1 MFRFSLLHPL
11 YLFNFTF
18 LLSFISVSYG
28 QSIAQ
33 IDAPENWYQVE
44 VILFNQ
50 PSNINS
56 ETSTPSL
63 PLKFSDNIIYL
74 TNVIEEKQ
82 RESLMIEGALL
93 PEMTRYDPV
102 SELEQHD
109 KTLMHSIDSI
119 SLGEDSF
126 ELNPSEDGVL
136 EELVMEH
143 EKENLFIPEYEDE
156 FQILDSKIRDLNDTA
171 RSLNRRGFNV
181 FFHESWRFVADESD
195 NQNWIVIG
203 AGDQLDGRSEIEG
216 SIRFYKS
223 RFLHFEANLWKL
235 IFPTNIENSSEQ
247 YFKLPDIPEEYEEE
261 RTFWKLSKLVENK
274 NTENTEITEIT
285 EITETYEVSIENYG
299 SQFDETI
306 EQSNARLKNLIAKDY
321 AINRFE
327 PAVDIEKSAP
337 ASNLLLDD
345 LWTINQSKRLDVGKL
360 YYLDHPELG
369 MIINAKSY
377 EPKPINIEPA
387 NQSNSSPD
395 NGDF

>member
-1 MFRFSLLHPL
+1 MFRFSLLNPL
-11 YLFNFTF
+11 YLFKFTF

-28 QSIAQ
+28 QSTAQ

-93 PEMTRYDPV
+93 PEITSYDPV

-109 KTLMHSIDSI
+109 KTLMQSIDSI
-119 SLGEDSF
+119 SLEEDSF

-181 FFHESWRFVADESD
+181 FFHESWRFIADESD
-195 NQNWIVIG
+195 SENWIVIG

-274 NTENTEITEIT
+274 TTEITEIT
-285 EITETYEVSIENYG
+285 EITENYEVSIENYG
-299 SQFDETI
+299 SRSDETI
-306 EQSNARLKNLIAKDY
+306 EQSNGRLKNLIAKDY

-327 PAVDIEKSAP
+327 PAPDIEKTAP

-345 LWTINQSKRLDVGKL
+345 LWTIIQSKRIDDGKL

-377 EPKPINIEPA
+377 EPKPINIEPE

-395 NGDF
+395 NVGF

>member
-1 MFRFSLLHPL
+1 MFRFSLLNPL
-11 YLFNFTF
+11 YLYNFTF

-28 QSIAQ
+28 QSTAQ

-50 PSNINS
+50 PSNINN

-93 PEMTRYDPV
+93 PEITSYDPV

-109 KTLMHSIDSI
+109 KTLMQSIDSI
-119 SLGEDSF
+119 SLEEDSF

-247 YFKLPDIPEEYEEE
+247 YFQLPDIPEEYEEE
-261 RTFWKLSKLVENK
+261 RICWKLSKLVENK
-274 NTENTEITEIT
+274 TTENTENYEI
-285 EITETYEVSIENYG
+285 SIENYG
-299 SQFDETI
+299 SRSDETI
-306 EQSNARLKNLIAKDY
+306 EQSNGRLKNLIAKDY

-327 PAVDIEKSAP
+327 PAPDIEKTAP

-345 LWTINQSKRLDVGKL
+345 LWTIIQSKRIDDGKL

-377 EPKPINIEPA
+377 EPKPINIEPES
-387 NQSNSSPD
+387 QRNSSPD
-395 NGDF
+395 NVDF

>member
-1 MFRFSLLHPL
+1 MFRFSLLNPL
-11 YLFNFTF
+11 YLFKFTF

-28 QSIAQ
+28 QSTAQ

-50 PSNINS
+50 PSNVNS

-93 PEMTRYDPV
+93 PEITSYDPV

-109 KTLMHSIDSI
+109 KTLTQSIDST
-119 SLGEDSF
+119 SLEEDSF
-126 ELNPSEDGVL
+126 ELKPSEDGVL
-136 EELVMEH
+136 EELVMEY
-143 EKENLFIPEYEDE
+143 EKENLFIPEYEEE

-181 FFHESWRFVADESD
+181 FFHESWRFIADESD
-195 NQNWIVIG
+195 SQNWIVIG

-274 NTENTEITEIT
+274 TTEITEIT
-285 EITETYEVSIENYG
+285 ENYEVSIENYG
-299 SQFDETI
+299 SLSDETI
-306 EQSNARLKNLIAKDY
+306 EQSNGRLKNLIAKDY

-327 PAVDIEKSAP
+327 PAPDIEKTAP

-345 LWTINQSKRLDVGKL
+345 LWTINQSKRIDDGKL

-377 EPKPINIEPA
+377 EPKPINIEPE

-395 NGDF
+395 NVGF

>member
-1 MFRFSLLHPL
+1 MFRFSLLNFL

-28 QSIAQ
+28 QSTAQ

-50 PSNINS
+50 PSNVNS

-93 PEMTRYDPV
+93 PEITSNDPV

-109 KTLMHSIDSI
+109 KTLMQSIDPL
-119 SLGEDSF
+119 SLEEDSF

-195 NQNWIVIG
+195 SQNWIVIG

-274 NTENTEITEIT
+274 TTEITEIT
-285 EITETYEVSIENYG
+285 ENYG
-299 SQFDETI
+299 SRSDETI
-306 EQSNARLKNLIAKDY
+306 EQSNGRLKNLIAKDY

-327 PAVDIEKSAP
+327 PAPDIEKTAP

-345 LWTINQSKRLDVGKL
+345 LWTIIQSKRIDDGKL

-377 EPKPINIEPA
+377 EPKPINIEPE
-387 NQSNSSPD
+387 NQRNSSPD
-395 NGDF
+395 NVDF

>member
-1 MFRFSLLHPL
+1 MLRFSSLNPL
-11 YLFNFTF
+11 YLFKFTF

-28 QSIAQ
+28 QSTAQ

-50 PSNINS
+50 PSNVNS

-93 PEMTRYDPV
+93 PEITGYDPV

-109 KTLMHSIDSI
+109 KTLMKSIDSI
-119 SLGEDSF
+119 SLEEDSF

-156 FQILDSKIRDLNDTA
+156 FQILDSKLRDLNDTA

-195 NQNWIVIG
+195 SQNWIVIG

-274 NTENTEITEIT
+274 TTEITEIT
-285 EITETYEVSIENYG
+285 ENYEVSIENYG
-299 SQFDETI
+299 SRSDETI
-306 EQSNARLKNLIAKDY
+306 EQSNGRLKNLIAKDY

-327 PAVDIEKSAP
+327 PAPDIEKTAP

-345 LWTINQSKRLDVGKL
+345 LWTINQSKRIDDGKL

-377 EPKPINIEPA
+377 EPKPINIEPES
-387 NQSNSSPD
+387 QSNSSPD
-395 NGDF
+395 NVDF

>member
-1 MFRFSLLHPL
+1 MFRFSLLNPL
-11 YLFNFTF
+11 YLFKFTF

-28 QSIAQ
+28 QSTAQ

-50 PSNINS
+50 PSNVNS

-93 PEMTRYDPV
+93 PEITSYDPV

-109 KTLMHSIDSI
+109 KTLTQSIDSTN
-119 SLGEDSF
+119 LEEDSF

-136 EELVMEH
+136 EELVMEY
-143 EKENLFIPEYEDE
+143 EKEDLFIPEYEEE

-181 FFHESWRFVADESD
+181 FFHESWRFIADESD
-195 NQNWIVIG
+195 SQNWIVIG

-274 NTENTEITEIT
+274 TTEITEIT
-285 EITETYEVSIENYG
+285 ENYEVSIENYG
-299 SQFDETI
+299 SRSDENI
-306 EQSNARLKNLIAKDY
+306 EQSNGRLKNLIAKDY

-327 PAVDIEKSAP
+327 PAPDIEKTAP

-345 LWTINQSKRLDVGKL
+345 LWTVNQSKRIDDGKL

-377 EPKPINIEPA
+377 EPKPINIEPE

-395 NGDF
+395 NVGF

>member
-1 MFRFSLLHPL
+1 MFRFSLLNPL

-28 QSIAQ
+28 QSTVQ

-93 PEMTRYDPV
+93 PEITSNDPV

-109 KTLMHSIDSI
+109 KTLMQSIDSL
-119 SLGEDSF
+119 SLEEDSF

-195 NQNWIVIG
+195 SQNWIVIG

-261 RTFWKLSKLVENK
+261 RIFWKLSKLVENK
-274 NTENTEITEIT
+274 TTEITEN
-285 EITETYEVSIENYG
+285 YEVSIENYG
-299 SQFDETI
+299 SRSDETI
-306 EQSNARLKNLIAKDY
+306 EQSNGRLKNLIAEDY

-327 PAVDIEKSAP
+327 LAPDIEKTAP

-345 LWTINQSKRLDVGKL
+345 LWTIIQSKRIDDGKL

-377 EPKPINIEPA
+377 EPKPINIEPES
-387 NQSNSSPD
+387 QSNSSPD
-395 NGDF
+395 NVDF

>member
-1 MFRFSLLHPL
+1 MFRFSLLNPL
-11 YLFNFTF
+11 YLFKFTF

-28 QSIAQ
+28 QSTAQ

-93 PEMTRYDPV
+93 PEITSYDPV

-109 KTLMHSIDSI
+109 KTLMQSIDSI
-119 SLGEDSF
+119 SLEEDSF

-181 FFHESWRFVADESD
+181 FFHESWRFIADESD
-195 NQNWIVIG
+195 SENWIVIG

-274 NTENTEITEIT
+274 TTEITEIT
-285 EITETYEVSIENYG
+285 EITENYEVSIENYG
-299 SQFDETI
+299 SRSDETI
-306 EQSNARLKNLIAKDY
+306 EQSNGRLKNLIAKDY

-327 PAVDIEKSAP
+327 PAPDIEKTAP

-345 LWTINQSKRLDVGKL
+345 LWTIIQSKRIDDGKL

-377 EPKPINIEPA
+377 EPKPINIEPE

-395 NGDF
+395 NVDF

>member
-1 MFRFSLLHPL
+1 M
-11 YLFNFTF
+11 
-18 LLSFISVSYG
+18 LSFISVSYG
-28 QSIAQ
+28 QSTAQ

-93 PEMTRYDPV
+93 PEITSYDPV

-109 KTLMHSIDSI
+109 KTLTQSIDST
-119 SLGEDSF
+119 SLEEDSF

-136 EELVMEH
+136 EELVMEY
-143 EKENLFIPEYEDE
+143 EKEDLFIPEYEEE
-156 FQILDSKIRDLNDTA
+156 FQILDSKIRELNDTA

-181 FFHESWRFVADESD
+181 FFHESWRFIADESD
-195 NQNWIVIG
+195 SQNWIVIG

-274 NTENTEITEIT
+274 TTEITEIT
-285 EITETYEVSIENYG
+285 EITENYEVSIENYG
-299 SQFDETI
+299 SRSDENI
-306 EQSNARLKNLIAKDY
+306 EQSNGRLKNLIAKDY

-327 PAVDIEKSAP
+327 PAPDIEKTAP

-345 LWTINQSKRLDVGKL
+345 LWTVNQSKRIDDGKL

-377 EPKPINIEPA
+377 EPKPINIEPE

-395 NGDF
+395 NVGF

>member
-1 MFRFSLLHPL
+1 MFRFSLLNPL
-11 YLFNFTF
+11 YLFKFTF

-28 QSIAQ
+28 QSTAQ

-50 PSNINS
+50 PSNVNS

-93 PEMTRYDPV
+93 PEITSYDPV

-109 KTLMHSIDSI
+109 KTLTQSIDST
-119 SLGEDSF
+119 SLEEDSF
-126 ELNPSEDGVL
+126 ELKPSEDGVL

-181 FFHESWRFVADESD
+181 FFHESWRFIADESD
-195 NQNWIVIG
+195 SQNWIVIG

-274 NTENTEITEIT
+274 TTEITEIT
-285 EITETYEVSIENYG
+285 EITENYEVSIENYG
-299 SQFDETI
+299 SRSDETI
-306 EQSNARLKNLIAKDY
+306 EQSNGRLKNLIAKDY

-327 PAVDIEKSAP
+327 PAPDIEKTAP

-345 LWTINQSKRLDVGKL
+345 LWTVNQSKRIDDGKL

-377 EPKPINIEPA
+377 EPKPINIEPE

-395 NGDF
+395 NVGF

>member
-1 MFRFSLLHPL
+1 MFRFSLLNPL

-28 QSIAQ
+28 QSTAQ

-93 PEMTRYDPV
+93 PEITSYDPV

-109 KTLMHSIDSI
+109 KTLTQSIDST
-119 SLGEDSF
+119 SLEEDSF
-126 ELNPSEDGVL
+126 ELKPSEDGVL
-136 EELVMEH
+136 EELVMEY
-143 EKENLFIPEYEDE
+143 ERENLFIPEYEDE

-181 FFHESWRFVADESD
+181 FFHESWRFIADESD
-195 NQNWIVIG
+195 SQNWIVIG

-247 YFKLPDIPEEYEEE
+247 YFKLPDIPEEHEEE

-274 NTENTEITEIT
+274 TTENIEN
-285 EITETYEVSIENYG
+285 YEVSIENYG
-299 SQFDETI
+299 SRSDENI
-306 EQSNARLKNLIAKDY
+306 EQSNGRLKNLIAKDY

-327 PAVDIEKSAP
+327 PAPDIEKTAP

-345 LWTINQSKRLDVGKL
+345 LWTVNQSKRIDDGKL

-377 EPKPINIEPA
+377 EPKPINIEPE
-387 NQSNSSPD
+387 NQRNSSPD
-395 NGDF
+395 NVDF

>member
-1 MFRFSLLHPL
+1 M
-11 YLFNFTF
+11 
-18 LLSFISVSYG
+18 LSFISVSYG
-28 QSIAQ
+28 QSTAQ

-50 PSNINS
+50 PSNVNS

-93 PEMTRYDPV
+93 PEITSYDPV

-109 KTLMHSIDSI
+109 KTLTQSIDST
-119 SLGEDSF
+119 SLEEDSF
-126 ELNPSEDGVL
+126 ELKPSEDGVL
-136 EELVMEH
+136 EELVMEY
-143 EKENLFIPEYEDE
+143 EKENLFIPEYEEE

-181 FFHESWRFVADESD
+181 FFHESWRFIADESD
-195 NQNWIVIG
+195 SQNWIVIG

-247 YFKLPDIPEEYEEE
+247 YFKLPDIPEEYDEE

-274 NTENTEITEIT
+274 TTENTEITEN
-285 EITETYEVSIENYG
+285 YEVSIENYG
-299 SQFDETI
+299 SRSDETI
-306 EQSNARLKNLIAKDY
+306 EQSNGRLKNLIAKDY

-327 PAVDIEKSAP
+327 PAPDIEKTAP

-345 LWTINQSKRLDVGKL
+345 LWTINQSKRIDDGKL

-377 EPKPINIEPA
+377 EPKPINIEPE

-395 NGDF
+395 NVGF

>member
-1 MFRFSLLHPL
+1 MFRFSLLNPL

-28 QSIAQ
+28 QSTAQ

-93 PEMTRYDPV
+93 PEIISYDPV

-109 KTLMHSIDSI
+109 KTLTQSIDST
-119 SLGEDSF
+119 SLEEDSF
-126 ELNPSEDGVL
+126 ELKPSEDGVL
-136 EELVMEH
+136 EELVMEY
-143 EKENLFIPEYEDE
+143 EKENLFIPEYEEE

-181 FFHESWRFVADESD
+181 FFHESWRFIADESD
-195 NQNWIVIG
+195 SQNWIVIG

-274 NTENTEITEIT
+274 TTEITEIT
-285 EITETYEVSIENYG
+285 ENYEVSIENYG
-299 SQFDETI
+299 SLSDETI
-306 EQSNARLKNLIAKDY
+306 EQSNGRLKNLIAKDY

-327 PAVDIEKSAP
+327 PAPDIEKTAP

-345 LWTINQSKRLDVGKL
+345 LWTINQSKRIDDGKL

-377 EPKPINIEPA
+377 EPKPINIEPE

-395 NGDF
+395 NADF

>member
-1 MFRFSLLHPL
+1 MFRFSLLNPL

-28 QSIAQ
+28 QSTAQ

-50 PSNINS
+50 PSNVNS

-93 PEMTRYDPV
+93 PEITSYDPV

-109 KTLMHSIDSI
+109 KTLTQSIDST
-119 SLGEDSF
+119 SLEEDSF
-126 ELNPSEDGVL
+126 ELKPSEDGVL

-181 FFHESWRFVADESD
+181 FFHESWRFIADESD
-195 NQNWIVIG
+195 SENWIVIG

-274 NTENTEITEIT
+274 TTEITEIT
-285 EITETYEVSIENYG
+285 ENYG
-299 SQFDETI
+299 SRSDETI
-306 EQSNARLKNLIAKDY
+306 EQSNGRLKNLIAKDY

-327 PAVDIEKSAP
+327 PVPDIEKTAP
-337 ASNLLLDD
+337 ASSLLLDD
-345 LWTINQSKRLDVGKL
+345 LWTIIQSKRIDDGKL

-377 EPKPINIEPA
+377 EPKPINIEPE
-387 NQSNSSPD
+387 NQRNSSPD
-395 NGDF
+395 NVDF

>member
-1 MFRFSLLHPL
+1 MFRFSLLNPL
-11 YLFNFTF
+11 YLFKFTF

-28 QSIAQ
+28 QSTAQ

-50 PSNINS
+50 PSNVNS

-93 PEMTRYDPV
+93 PEITSYDPV

-109 KTLMHSIDSI
+109 KTLTQSIDST
-119 SLGEDSF
+119 SLEEDSF

-136 EELVMEH
+136 EELVMEY
-143 EKENLFIPEYEDE
+143 EKEDLFIPEYEEE

-181 FFHESWRFVADESD
+181 FFHESWRFIADESD
-195 NQNWIVIG
+195 SQNWIVIG

-274 NTENTEITEIT
+274 TTEITEIT
-285 EITETYEVSIENYG
+285 EITENYEVSIENYG
-299 SQFDETI
+299 SRSDETI
-306 EQSNARLKNLIAKDY
+306 EQSNGRLKNLIAKDY

-327 PAVDIEKSAP
+327 PAPDIEKTAP

-345 LWTINQSKRLDVGKL
+345 LWTVNQSKRIDDGKL

-377 EPKPINIEPA
+377 EPKPINIEPE

-395 NGDF
+395 NVGF

>member
-1 MFRFSLLHPL
+1 MFRFSLLNPL
-11 YLFNFTF
+11 YLFKFTF

-28 QSIAQ
+28 QSTAQ

-50 PSNINS
+50 PSNVNS

-93 PEMTRYDPV
+93 PEITSYDPV

-109 KTLMHSIDSI
+109 KTLMQSIDSL
-119 SLGEDSF
+119 SLEEDSF

-195 NQNWIVIG
+195 SQNWIVIG

-235 IFPTNIENSSEQ
+235 IFPTNIENSNEQ

-274 NTENTEITEIT
+274 TTEITEIT
-285 EITETYEVSIENYG
+285 ENYG
-299 SQFDETI
+299 SRSDETI
-306 EQSNARLKNLIAKDY
+306 EQSNGRLKNLIAKDY

-327 PAVDIEKSAP
+327 PAPDIEKTAP

-345 LWTINQSKRLDVGKL
+345 LWTIIQSKRIDDGKL

-377 EPKPINIEPA
+377 EPKPINIEPE
-387 NQSNSSPD
+387 NQRNSSPD
-395 NGDF
+395 NVDF

>member
-1 MFRFSLLHPL
+1 M
-11 YLFNFTF
+11 
-18 LLSFISVSYG
+18 LSFISVSYG
-28 QSIAQ
+28 QSTAQ

-93 PEMTRYDPV
+93 PEITSYDPV

-109 KTLMHSIDSI
+109 KTLTQSIDST
-119 SLGEDSF
+119 SLEEDSF

-136 EELVMEH
+136 EELVMEY
-143 EKENLFIPEYEDE
+143 EKEDLFIPEYEEE

-181 FFHESWRFVADESD
+181 FFHESWRFIADESD
-195 NQNWIVIG
+195 SQNWIVIG

-274 NTENTEITEIT
+274 TTEITEN
-285 EITETYEVSIENYG
+285 YEVSIENYG
-299 SQFDETI
+299 SRSDENI
-306 EQSNARLKNLIAKDY
+306 EQSNGRLKNLIAKDY

-327 PAVDIEKSAP
+327 PAPDIEKTAP

-345 LWTINQSKRLDVGKL
+345 LWTVNQSKRIDDGKL

-377 EPKPINIEPA
+377 EPKPINIEPE

-395 NGDF
+395 NVGF

>member
-1 MFRFSLLHPL
+1 M
-11 YLFNFTF
+11 
-18 LLSFISVSYG
+18 LSFISVSYG
-28 QSIAQ
+28 QSTAQ

-50 PSNINS
+50 LSNTNS

-82 RESLMIEGALL
+82 RESLLIEGALL
-93 PEMTRYDPV
+93 PEITSYDPV

-109 KTLMHSIDSI
+109 KTLMQSIDSI
-119 SLGEDSF
+119 SLEDDSF
-126 ELNPSEDGVL
+126 ELSPSEDGVL

-195 NQNWIVIG
+195 SQNWIVIG

-247 YFKLPDIPEEYEEE
+247 YFKLPDIPEEYDEE

-274 NTENTEITEIT
+274 TTEITEIT
-285 EITETYEVSIENYG
+285 ENYEVSIENYG
-299 SQFDETI
+299 SRSDEAI
-306 EQSNARLKNLIAKDY
+306 EQSNGRLKNLIAKDY

-327 PAVDIEKSAP
+327 PAPDIEKTAP

-345 LWTINQSKRLDVGKL
+345 LWTINQSKRIDDGKL

-377 EPKPINIEPA
+377 EPKPINIEPE

>member
-1 MFRFSLLHPL
+1 M
-11 YLFNFTF
+11 
-18 LLSFISVSYG
+18 LSFISVSYG
-28 QSIAQ
+28 QSTAQ

-50 PSNINS
+50 PSNVNS

-93 PEMTRYDPV
+93 PEITSYDPV

-109 KTLMHSIDSI
+109 KTLTQSIDST
-119 SLGEDSF
+119 SLEEDSF

-136 EELVMEH
+136 EELVMEY
-143 EKENLFIPEYEDE
+143 EKEDLFIPEYEEE

-181 FFHESWRFVADESD
+181 FFHESWRFVADES
-195 NQNWIVIG
+195 NSQNWIAIG

-274 NTENTEITEIT
+274 ITEIT
-285 EITETYEVSIENYG
+285 EITENYEVSIENYG
-299 SQFDETI
+299 SRSDETI
-306 EQSNARLKNLIAKDY
+306 EQSNGRLKNLIAKDY

-327 PAVDIEKSAP
+327 PEPDIEKTAP

-345 LWTINQSKRLDVGKL
+345 LWTINQSKRIDDGKL

-377 EPKPINIEPA
+377 EPKPINIEPE

-395 NGDF
+395 NVGF

>member
-1 MFRFSLLHPL
+1 MFRFSLLNPL

-28 QSIAQ
+28 QSTAQ

-93 PEMTRYDPV
+93 PEITSYDPV

-109 KTLMHSIDSI
+109 KTLMQSIDSI
-119 SLGEDSF
+119 SLEEDSF

-181 FFHESWRFVADESD
+181 FFHESWRFVADES
-195 NQNWIVIG
+195 NSQNWIAIG

-274 NTENTEITEIT
+274 TTENIEMTEA
-285 EITETYEVSIENYG
+285 YEVSIVNH
-299 SQFDETI
+299 SNQFDESI
-306 EQSNARLKNLIAKDY
+306 EQTKGNPKNIIAKEY
-321 AINRFE
+321 SINRFE
-327 PAVDIEKSAP
+327 PAPDIEKTAP

-345 LWTINQSKRLDVGKL
+345 LWTINQSKRVDDGKL

-369 MIINAKSY
+369 VIITAKSY
-377 EPKPINIEPA
+377 EPKPINIEPE
-387 NQSNSSPD
+387 NQGNSSSD

>member
-1 MFRFSLLHPL
+1 MFRFCLLNPL

-28 QSIAQ
+28 QSTAQ

-82 RESLMIEGALL
+82 RGSLMIEGALL
-93 PEMTRYDPV
+93 PEMTSYDPV
-102 SELEQHD
+102 SELEQQD
-109 KTLMHSIDSI
+109 KTLMQPIDSI
-119 SLGEDSF
+119 SLEEDSF

-143 EKENLFIPEYEDE
+143 EKENLFIPQYEDE

-195 NQNWIVIG
+195 SQNWIVIG

-274 NTENTEITEIT
+274 TTEITEIT
-285 EITETYEVSIENYG
+285 ENYEVSIENYG
-299 SQFDETI
+299 SRSDETI
-306 EQSNARLKNLIAKDY
+306 EQSDGMLKNLIAKDY

-327 PAVDIEKSAP
+327 PAPDIEKTAP

-345 LWTINQSKRLDVGKL
+345 LWTIIQSKRIDDGRL

-377 EPKPINIEPA
+377 EPKPINIEPQ
-387 NQSNSSPD
+387 NQRNSSPD
-395 NGDF
+395 NVDF

>member
-1 MFRFSLLHPL
+1 MFRFSLLNL
-11 YLFNFTF
+11 WYLFKFTF

-28 QSIAQ
+28 QSTAQ

-50 PSNINS
+50 PSNVNS

-93 PEMTRYDPV
+93 PEITSYDPV

-109 KTLMHSIDSI
+109 KTLTQSIDST
-119 SLGEDSF
+119 SLEEDSF
-126 ELNPSEDGVL
+126 ELKPSEDGVL

-195 NQNWIVIG
+195 SQNWIVIG

-274 NTENTEITEIT
+274 TTEITEIT
-285 EITETYEVSIENYG
+285 EITENYEVSIENYG
-299 SQFDETI
+299 SRSDETI
-306 EQSNARLKNLIAKDY
+306 ERSNGTLKNLTGKDY

-327 PAVDIEKSAP
+327 PVPDIEKTAP
-337 ASNLLLDD
+337 ASSLLLDD
-345 LWTINQSKRLDVGKL
+345 LWTIIQSKRIDDGKL

-377 EPKPINIEPA
+377 EPKPINIEPE

-395 NGDF
+395 NVGF

>member
-1 MFRFSLLHPL
+1 M
-11 YLFNFTF
+11 
-18 LLSFISVSYG
+18 LSFISVSYG
-28 QSIAQ
+28 QSTAQ

-93 PEMTRYDPV
+93 PEITSYDPV

-109 KTLMHSIDSI
+109 KTLMQSIDSI
-119 SLGEDSF
+119 SLEEDSF

-181 FFHESWRFVADESD
+181 FFHESWRFIADESD
-195 NQNWIVIG
+195 SQNWIVIG

-274 NTENTEITEIT
+274 TTEITEIT
-285 EITETYEVSIENYG
+285 ENYEVSIENYG
-299 SQFDETI
+299 SRSDETI
-306 EQSNARLKNLIAKDY
+306 EQSNGRLKNLIAKDY

-327 PAVDIEKSAP
+327 PAPDIEKTAP

-345 LWTINQSKRLDVGKL
+345 LWTINQSKRIDDGKL

-377 EPKPINIEPA
+377 EPKPINIEPE
-387 NQSNSSPD
+387 NQRNSSPD
-395 NGDF
+395 NVDF

>member
-1 MFRFSLLHPL
+1 MFRFSLLNPL

-18 LLSFISVSYG
+18 LLSFVSVSYG
-28 QSIAQ
+28 QSTAQ

-93 PEMTRYDPV
+93 PEITSNDPV
-102 SELEQHD
+102 SELEQQD
-109 KTLMHSIDSI
+109 KTLMQSIDSL
-119 SLGEDSF
+119 SLEEDSF
-126 ELNPSEDGVL
+126 QLNPSEDGVL

-195 NQNWIVIG
+195 SQNWIVIG
-203 AGDQLDGRSEIEG
+203 AGDQLAGRSEIEG

-235 IFPTNIENSSEQ
+235 IFPTNIENSNEQ

-274 NTENTEITEIT
+274 TTEITE
-285 EITETYEVSIENYG
+285 NYG
-299 SQFDETI
+299 SRSDETI
-306 EQSNARLKNLIAKDY
+306 EQSNGRLKNLIANDY

-327 PAVDIEKSAP
+327 PAPDIEKTAP

-345 LWTINQSKRLDVGKL
+345 LWTIIQSKRIDDGKL

-377 EPKPINIEPA
+377 EPKPINIEPE
-387 NQSNSSPD
+387 NQRNSSPD
-395 NGDF
+395 NADF

>member
-1 MFRFSLLHPL
+1 MFRFSLLNPL

-28 QSIAQ
+28 QSTAQ

-93 PEMTRYDPV
+93 PEITSNDPV

-109 KTLMHSIDSI
+109 KTLMQSIDSL
-119 SLGEDSF
+119 SLEEDSF

-156 FQILDSKIRDLNDTA
+156 FQILDSKLRDLNDTA

-195 NQNWIVIG
+195 SQNWIVIG

-235 IFPTNIENSSEQ
+235 IFPTNIENSSEK

-261 RTFWKLSKLVENK
+261 RIFWKLSKLVENK
-274 NTENTEITEIT
+274 TTENTGSTGNTGNTEN
-285 EITETYEVSIENYG
+285 YEVSIENYG
-299 SQFDETI
+299 SRSDETI
-306 EQSNARLKNLIAKDY
+306 EQSNGRLKNLIAKDY

-327 PAVDIEKSAP
+327 PAPDIEKTAP

-345 LWTINQSKRLDVGKL
+345 LWTIIQSKRIDDGKL

-377 EPKPINIEPA
+377 EPKPINIEPES
-387 NQSNSSPD
+387 QSNSSPD
-395 NGDF
+395 NVGF

>member
-1 MFRFSLLHPL
+1 MFRFSLLNPL
-11 YLFNFTF
+11 YLFKFTF

-28 QSIAQ
+28 QSTAQ

-44 VILFNQ
+44 VIIFNQ
-50 PSNINS
+50 PSNVNS

-93 PEMTRYDPV
+93 PEITSYDPV

-109 KTLMHSIDSI
+109 KTLTQSIDST
-119 SLGEDSF
+119 SLEEDSF
-126 ELNPSEDGVL
+126 ELKPSEDGVL
-136 EELVMEH
+136 EELVMEY
-143 EKENLFIPEYEDE
+143 EKENLFIPEYEEE

-181 FFHESWRFVADESD
+181 FFHESWRFIADESD
-195 NQNWIVIG
+195 SENWIVIG

-274 NTENTEITEIT
+274 TTEITEN
-285 EITETYEVSIENYG
+285 YEVSIENYG
-299 SQFDETI
+299 SRSDETI
-306 EQSNARLKNLIAKDY
+306 EQSNGRLKNLIAKDY

-327 PAVDIEKSAP
+327 PAPDIEKTAP

-345 LWTINQSKRLDVGKL
+345 LWTINQSKRIDDGKL

-377 EPKPINIEPA
+377 EPKPINIEPE
-387 NQSNSSPD
+387 NQRNSSPD
-395 NGDF
+395 NVDF

>member
-1 MFRFSLLHPL
+1 MFRFSLLNPL

-28 QSIAQ
+28 QSTAQ

-50 PSNINS
+50 LSNTNS

-82 RESLMIEGALL
+82 RESLLIEGALL
-93 PEMTRYDPV
+93 PEITSYDPV

-109 KTLMHSIDSI
+109 KTLMQSIDSI
-119 SLGEDSF
+119 SLEDDSF
-126 ELNPSEDGVL
+126 ELSPSEDGVL

-195 NQNWIVIG
+195 SQNWIVIG

-247 YFKLPDIPEEYEEE
+247 YFKLPDIPEEYDEE

-274 NTENTEITEIT
+274 TTEITEIT
-285 EITETYEVSIENYG
+285 ENYEVSIENYG
-299 SQFDETI
+299 SRSDEAI
-306 EQSNARLKNLIAKDY
+306 EQSNGRLKNLIAKDY

-327 PAVDIEKSAP
+327 PAPDIEKTAP

-345 LWTINQSKRLDVGKL
+345 LWTINQSKRIDDGKL

-377 EPKPINIEPA
+377 EPKPINIEPE

>member
-1 MFRFSLLHPL
+1 MFRFSLLNPL
-11 YLFNFTF
+11 YLFKFTF

-28 QSIAQ
+28 QSTAQ

-50 PSNINS
+50 PSNVNS

-93 PEMTRYDPV
+93 PEITSYDPV

-109 KTLMHSIDSI
+109 KTLTQSIDST
-119 SLGEDSF
+119 SLEEDSF
-126 ELNPSEDGVL
+126 ELKPSEDGVL

-181 FFHESWRFVADESD
+181 FFHESWRFIADESD
-195 NQNWIVIG
+195 SQNWIVIG

-274 NTENTEITEIT
+274 TTEITEN
-285 EITETYEVSIENYG
+285 YEVSIENYG
-299 SQFDETI
+299 SRSDETI
-306 EQSNARLKNLIAKDY
+306 EQSNGRLKNLIAKDY

-327 PAVDIEKSAP
+327 PVPDIEKTAP
-337 ASNLLLDD
+337 ASSLLLDD
-345 LWTINQSKRLDVGKL
+345 LWTIIQSKRIDDGKL

-377 EPKPINIEPA
+377 EPKPINIEPE
-387 NQSNSSPD
+387 NQRNSSPD
-395 NGDF
+395 NVDF

>member
-1 MFRFSLLHPL
+1 MLRFSSLNPL

-28 QSIAQ
+28 QSTAQ

-93 PEMTRYDPV
+93 PEITSYDPV

-109 KTLMHSIDSI
+109 KTLMQSIDSL
-119 SLGEDSF
+119 SLEEDSF

-195 NQNWIVIG
+195 SQNWIVIG

-274 NTENTEITEIT
+274 TTEITEIT
-285 EITETYEVSIENYG
+285 ENYG
-299 SQFDETI
+299 SRSDETI
-306 EQSNARLKNLIAKDY
+306 EQSNGRLKNLIAKDY

-327 PAVDIEKSAP
+327 PAPDIEKTAP

-345 LWTINQSKRLDVGKL
+345 LWTIIQSKRIDDGKL

-377 EPKPINIEPA
+377 EPKPINIEPE
-387 NQSNSSPD
+387 NQRNSSPD
-395 NGDF
+395 NVDF

>member
-1 MFRFSLLHPL
+1 MFRFSLLNPL

-28 QSIAQ
+28 QSTAQ

-93 PEMTRYDPV
+93 PEITSYDPV

-109 KTLMHSIDSI
+109 KTLMQSIDSI
-119 SLGEDSF
+119 SLEEDSF

-195 NQNWIVIG
+195 SQNWIVIG

-247 YFKLPDIPEEYEEE
+247 YFKLPDIPEEYEEK
-261 RTFWKLSKLVENK
+261 RTFWKLNKLVENK
-274 NTENTEITEIT
+274 TTEITEIT
-285 EITETYEVSIENYG
+285 ENYG
-299 SQFDETI
+299 SRSDETI
-306 EQSNARLKNLIAKDY
+306 ERSNGTLKNLTGKDY

-327 PAVDIEKSAP
+327 PVPDIEKTAP
-337 ASNLLLDD
+337 ASSLLLDD
-345 LWTINQSKRLDVGKL
+345 LWTIIQSKRIDDGKL

-377 EPKPINIEPA
+377 EPKPINIEPE
-387 NQSNSSPD
+387 NQRNSSPD
-395 NGDF
+395 NVDF

>member
-1 MFRFSLLHPL
+1 MFRFSLLNPL

-28 QSIAQ
+28 QSTAQ

-93 PEMTRYDPV
+93 PEITSYDPV

-109 KTLMHSIDSI
+109 KTLMQSIDSI
-119 SLGEDSF
+119 SLEEDSF

-143 EKENLFIPEYEDE
+143 EKENLFIPEYEEE

-181 FFHESWRFVADESD
+181 FFHESWRFVADES
-195 NQNWIVIG
+195 NSQNWIAIG

-261 RTFWKLSKLVENK
+261 RTFWKLNKLVENK
-274 NTENTEITEIT
+274 TTEITEIT
-285 EITETYEVSIENYG
+285 ENYG
-299 SQFDETI
+299 SRSDETI
-306 EQSNARLKNLIAKDY
+306 ERSNGTLKNLTGKDY

-327 PAVDIEKSAP
+327 PVPDIEKTAP
-337 ASNLLLDD
+337 ASSLLLDD
-345 LWTINQSKRLDVGKL
+345 LWTIIQSKRIDDGKL

-377 EPKPINIEPA
+377 EPKPINIEPE
-387 NQSNSSPD
+387 NQRNSSPD
-395 NGDF
+395 NVDF

>member
-1 MFRFSLLHPL
+1 MFRFSLLNPL
-11 YLFNFTF
+11 YLFKFTF

-28 QSIAQ
+28 QSTAQ

-50 PSNINS
+50 PSNVNS

-93 PEMTRYDPV
+93 PEITSYDPV

-109 KTLMHSIDSI
+109 KTLTQSIDSA
-119 SLGEDSF
+119 SLEEDSF
-126 ELNPSEDGVL
+126 ELKPSEDGVL
-136 EELVMEH
+136 EELVMEY
-143 EKENLFIPEYEDE
+143 EKENLFIPEYEEE

-181 FFHESWRFVADESD
+181 FFHESWRFIADESD
-195 NQNWIVIG
+195 SQNWIVIG

-274 NTENTEITEIT
+274 TTEITEIT
-285 EITETYEVSIENYG
+285 ENYEVSIENYG
-299 SQFDETI
+299 SLSDETI
-306 EQSNARLKNLIAKDY
+306 EQSNGRLKNLIAKDY

-327 PAVDIEKSAP
+327 PAPDIEKTAP
-337 ASNLLLDD
+337 ASSLLLDD
-345 LWTINQSKRLDVGKL
+345 LWTIIQSKRIDDGKL

-377 EPKPINIEPA
+377 EPKPINIEPE

-395 NGDF
+395 NVGF

>member
-1 MFRFSLLHPL
+1 MFRFSLLNPL
-11 YLFNFTF
+11 YLYNFTF

-28 QSIAQ
+28 QSTAQ

-50 PSNINS
+50 PSNINN

-93 PEMTRYDPV
+93 PEITSYDPV

-109 KTLMHSIDSI
+109 KTLMQSIDSI
-119 SLGEDSF
+119 SLEEDSF

-181 FFHESWRFVADESD
+181 FFHESWRFVADES
-195 NQNWIVIG
+195 NSQNWIAIG

-247 YFKLPDIPEEYEEE
+247 YFKLPDIPEKYEEE
-261 RTFWKLSKLVENK
+261 RTFWKLNKLVENK
-274 NTENTEITEIT
+274 TTEITEIT
-285 EITETYEVSIENYG
+285 ENYG
-299 SQFDETI
+299 SRSDKTI
-306 EQSNARLKNLIAKDY
+306 ERSNGRLKNLIGKDY

-327 PAVDIEKSAP
+327 PVPNIEKTAP
-337 ASNLLLDD
+337 ASSLLLDD
-345 LWTINQSKRLDVGKL
+345 LWTIIQSKRIDDGKL

-377 EPKPINIEPA
+377 EPKPINIEPE
-387 NQSNSSPD
+387 NQRNSSPD
-395 NGDF
+395 NVDF

>member
-1 MFRFSLLHPL
+1 MFRFSLLNPL
-11 YLFNFTF
+11 YLYNFTF

-28 QSIAQ
+28 QSTAQ

-50 PSNINS
+50 PSNINN

-93 PEMTRYDPV
+93 PEITSYDPV

-109 KTLMHSIDSI
+109 KTLMQSIDSI
-119 SLGEDSF
+119 SLEEDSF

-195 NQNWIVIG
+195 SQNWIVIG

-261 RTFWKLSKLVENK
+261 RIFWKLSKLVENK
-274 NTENTEITEIT
+274 TTENTEN
-285 EITETYEVSIENYG
+285 YEVSIENYG
-299 SQFDETI
+299 SRSDETI
-306 EQSNARLKNLIAKDY
+306 EQSNGRLKNLIAKDY

-327 PAVDIEKSAP
+327 PAPDIEKTAP

-345 LWTINQSKRLDVGKL
+345 LWTIIQSKRIDDGKL

-377 EPKPINIEPA
+377 EPKPINIEPE

-395 NGDF
+395 NVDF

>member
-1 MFRFSLLHPL
+1 MFRFSLLNPL

-28 QSIAQ
+28 QSTAQ

-93 PEMTRYDPV
+93 PEITSYDPV

-109 KTLMHSIDSI
+109 KTLMQSIDSI
-119 SLGEDSF
+119 SLEEDSF

-181 FFHESWRFVADESD
+181 FFHESWRFVADES
-195 NQNWIVIG
+195 NSQNWIAIG

-235 IFPTNIENSSEQ
+235 IFPINIENSSEQ

-261 RTFWKLSKLVENK
+261 RTFWKLSKLIENK
-274 NTENTEITEIT
+274 NTENIEIAEITEVT
-285 EITETYEVSIENYG
+285 EVTEVTENYG
-299 SQFDETI
+299 SRSDETI
-306 EQSNARLKNLIAKDY
+306 DRSNGTLKNLTGKDY

-327 PAVDIEKSAP
+327 PVPDIEKTAP
-337 ASNLLLDD
+337 ASSLLLDD
-345 LWTINQSKRLDVGKL
+345 LWTIIQSKRIDDGKL

-377 EPKPINIEPA
+377 EPKPINIEPE

-395 NGDF
+395 NVGF

>member
-1 MFRFSLLHPL
+1 M
-11 YLFNFTF
+11 
-18 LLSFISVSYG
+18 LSFISVSYG
-28 QSIAQ
+28 QSTAQ

-50 PSNINS
+50 PSNVNS

-93 PEMTRYDPV
+93 PEITSNDPV

-109 KTLMHSIDSI
+109 KTLMQSIDPL
-119 SLGEDSF
+119 SLEEDSF

-195 NQNWIVIG
+195 SQNWIVIG

-274 NTENTEITEIT
+274 TTEITEIT
-285 EITETYEVSIENYG
+285 ENYEVSIENYG
-299 SQFDETI
+299 SRSDETI
-306 EQSNARLKNLIAKDY
+306 EQSNGRLKNLIAKDY

-327 PAVDIEKSAP
+327 PAPDIEKTAP

-345 LWTINQSKRLDVGKL
+345 LWTIIQSKRIDDGKL

-377 EPKPINIEPA
+377 EPKPINIEPE
-387 NQSNSSPD
+387 NQRNSSPD
-395 NGDF
+395 NVDF

>member
-1 MFRFSLLHPL
+1 MFRFSLLNPL
-11 YLFNFTF
+11 YLFKFTF

-28 QSIAQ
+28 QSTAQ

-93 PEMTRYDPV
+93 PEITSYDPV

-109 KTLMHSIDSI
+109 KTLTQSIDST
-119 SLGEDSF
+119 SLEEDSF

-136 EELVMEH
+136 EELVMEY
-143 EKENLFIPEYEDE
+143 EKEDLFIPEYEEE

-181 FFHESWRFVADESD
+181 FFHESWRFIADESD
-195 NQNWIVIG
+195 SQNWIVIG

-274 NTENTEITEIT
+274 TTEITEN
-285 EITETYEVSIENYG
+285 YEVSIENYG
-299 SQFDETI
+299 SRSDENI
-306 EQSNARLKNLIAKDY
+306 EQSNGRLKNLIAKDY

-327 PAVDIEKSAP
+327 PAPDIEKTAP

-345 LWTINQSKRLDVGKL
+345 LWTVNQSKRIDDGKL

-377 EPKPINIEPA
+377 EPKPINIEPE

-395 NGDF
+395 NVGF

>member
-1 MFRFSLLHPL
+1 MFRFSLLNPL
-11 YLFNFTF
+11 YLYNFTF

-28 QSIAQ
+28 QSTAQ
-33 IDAPENWYQVE
+33 IAAPENWYQVE

-50 PSNINS
+50 PSNINN

-93 PEMTRYDPV
+93 PEITSYDPV
-102 SELEQHD
+102 SDLEQHD
-109 KTLMHSIDSI
+109 KTLMQSIDSI
-119 SLGEDSF
+119 SLEEDSF

-195 NQNWIVIG
+195 SQNWIVIG

-261 RTFWKLSKLVENK
+261 RIFWKLSKLVENK
-274 NTENTEITEIT
+274 TTENTEN
-285 EITETYEVSIENYG
+285 YEVSIENYG
-299 SQFDETI
+299 SRSDETI
-306 EQSNARLKNLIAKDY
+306 EQSNGRLKNLIAKDY

-327 PAVDIEKSAP
+327 PAPDIEKTAP

-345 LWTINQSKRLDVGKL
+345 LWTIIQSKRIDDGKL

-377 EPKPINIEPA
+377 EPKPINIEPES
-387 NQSNSSPD
+387 QRNSSPD
-395 NGDF
+395 NVDF

>member
-1 MFRFSLLHPL
+1 MFRFSLLNPL

-28 QSIAQ
+28 QSTAQ

-93 PEMTRYDPV
+93 PEITSYDPV

-109 KTLMHSIDSI
+109 KTLMQSIDSI
-119 SLGEDSF
+119 SLEEDSF

-195 NQNWIVIG
+195 SQNWIVIG

-235 IFPTNIENSSEQ
+235 IFPTNIQNSNEQ

-274 NTENTEITEIT
+274 TTENTENTEITEN
-285 EITETYEVSIENYG
+285 YEVSIENYG
-299 SQFDETI
+299 SRSDETI
-306 EQSNARLKNLIAKDY
+306 EQANGRLKNLIAKDY

-327 PAVDIEKSAP
+327 PAPDIEKTAP

-345 LWTINQSKRLDVGKL
+345 LWTIIQSKRIDDGKL

-377 EPKPINIEPA
+377 EPEPINIDPE

-395 NGDF
+395 NVDF